1 MVTVKA
7 EGLVQRRGRRTVLHG
22 VSFTLESGVT
32 GLLGPNGA
40 GKTTLLET
48 LVTLLPP
55 AGGEVTVLGHRLD
68 DDAGRAEVRG
78 RVGFLPQ
85 RFGYHPGFTVTEF
98 LSYVAW
104 TKGLD
109 RDRTRAAV
117 AENLA
122 LVDLTASA
130 DTRMRKLSGGMLQR
144 AGIAASLIHRPE
156 FVVLDEPTVGL
167 DPRQRA
173 EFRALVRRLAET
185 TPVLLSTHLTDD
197 VSAVCGSVLVLA
209 EGAIAFQGTPG
220 ALAAAGGDGD
230 LGDNDLERG
239 YNALLYGGSG
249 EGAGT
254 PAPGESAATGG
265 EGAV

>member
-1 MVTVKA
+1 M
-7 EGLVQRRGRRTVLHG
+7 
-22 VSFTLESGVT
+22 SFALDSGVT

-55 AGGEVTVLGHRLD
+55 ADGDVTVLGEELGSP
-68 DDAGRAEVRG
+68 AGRKEVRA
-78 RVGFLPQ
+78 RIGFLPQ

-104 TKGLD
+104 TKGMA
-109 RDRTRAAV
+109 RARAQTAV
-117 AENLA
+117 DDAVK
-122 LVDLTASA
+122 LVDLEERA

-144 AGIAASLIHRPE
+144 AGIAAALVHGPE
-156 FVVLDEPTVGL
+156 LLVLDEPTVGL

-197 VSAVCGSVLVLA
+197 VAAMCGSVLVLA
-209 EGAIAFQGTPG
+209 EGNIAFQGTPQ
-220 ALAAAGGDGD
+220 ALEDIGSAED
-230 LGDNDLERG
+230 LGDNALERG
-239 YNALLYGGSG
+239 YNALLYRDSASQPLGGDPLKSS
-249 EGAGT
+249 
-254 PAPGESAATGG
+254 ESDS
-265 EGAV
+265 